1 MTRLRNHFDR
11 ELILLLIFSAFAV
24 AALLSPGFFFHA
36 HDADHTVFYL
46 IEFDAGI
53 RDGILWPRWSPDHAM
68 GYGYPFWVVYAPLA
82 YYAAEVFHLMG
93 VGFTASIK
101 IVIALSTLFGGWGM
115 YVLLR
120 RWWGRNPIGR
130 GAALVGGLIYV
141 YAPYHLLTVYV
152 RAAFAEYVAMAWFP
166 WVLLAFDDVVE
177 RGGLRRIALAAL
189 ALGALFLTHSATLM
203 VFTTFLAFYLL
214 FALARKMIQQHREQE
229 SWRQVL
235 LTGVRVAAAGLLAIG
250 LAAIFLLPLLAEQGY
265 VQQADWLADN
275 YLYQKHFVYPSQFT
289 DPFWGYG
296 FSDDPT
302 GPNDGM
308 SFQLGIVGV
317 VLALTAAVV
326 GLRRRSY
333 RRGQTA
339 FFVAA
344 LLAVLLLMMPVARPV
359 WDAIGPAALIQFPWR
374 LLSVASLCLAILAGA
389 AVGNLL
395 GAGDW
400 GLGTGERSQFPAAH
414 VLALVVVL
422 ASLAFTVPQYT
433 DIEPIDESVQSIMR
447 FELAYPDM
455 IGHTAAV
462 QESFTES
469 PLLPQYLAGEPL
481 QKAVLPSGGGKV
493 ENSAYRR
500 LLGGRACEPRWPL
513 NRVILYLRLS
523 RLAGHGGRSASGPP
537 D

>member
-1 MTRLRNHFDR
+1 
-11 ELILLLIFSAFAV
+11 
-24 AALLSPGFFFHA
+24 
-36 HDADHTVFYL
+36 
-46 IEFDAGI
+46 
-53 RDGILWPRWSPDHAM
+53 M

-82 YYAAEVFHLMG
+82 YFAAEVFHLLG

-115 YVLLR
+115 YALLR

-203 VFTTFLAFYLL
+203 VFTAFLAFYLL
-214 FALARKMIQQHREQE
+214 FALARKVIQQRRQQE

-235 LTGVRVAAAGLLAIG
+235 LTVARVAAAGLLAIG

-275 YLYQKHFVYPSQFT
+275 YLYQKHFVWPNQFT
-289 DPFWGYG
+289 DPMWGYG

-326 GLRRRSY
+326 GLRRRSH

-339 FFVAA
+339 FFVAG
-344 LLAVLLLMMPVARPV
+344 LLAVLLLMMPVARPI
-359 WDAIGPAALIQFPWR
+359 WDTIGPAALIQFPWR
-374 LLSVASLCLAILAGA
+374 LLSVASLCLAMLAGA

-400 GLGTGERSQFPAAH
+400 GLGTGAGDWGLGRLDGIGAGLSGWTGKPVSGGACAG
-414 VLALVVVL
+414 VGGGAG
-422 ASLAFTVPQYT
+422 
-433 DIEPIDESVQSIMR
+433 QSG
-447 FELAYPDM
+447 FH
-455 IGHTAAV
+455 GAAV
-462 QESFTES
+462 HQHR
-469 PLLPQYLAGEPL
+469 
-481 QKAVLPSGGGKV
+481 
-493 ENSAYRR
+493 AYRR
-500 LLGGRACEPRWPL
+500 ERPVHHAFRAGVSRHDRPHGRG
-513 NRVILYLRLS
+513 
-523 RLAGHGGRSASGPP
+523 AGTVYRIAAAAAVSGW
-537 D
+537 